1 MCQNPKLKIYV
12 GHASMLLILRPYIP
26 FFFQIEEW
34 TCSSLV
40 LFGIPWVLV
49 RIGFFFCLGS
59 KLNWINLKRGVRG
72 C

>member
-26 FFFQIEEW
+26 FFFFQIEEW
-34 TCSSLV
+34 TSSSPV

-49 RIGFFFCLGS
+49 RIVFFFLLG
-59 KLNWINLKRGVRG
+59 K
-72 C
+72 